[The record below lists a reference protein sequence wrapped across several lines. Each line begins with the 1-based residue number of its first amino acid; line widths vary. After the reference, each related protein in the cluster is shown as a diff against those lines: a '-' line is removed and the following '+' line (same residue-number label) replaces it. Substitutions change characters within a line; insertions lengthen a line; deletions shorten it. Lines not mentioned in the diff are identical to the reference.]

1 MPKEEV
7 QKGAMELGPSCP
19 TQCPGMVFF
28 RNSCTVELQCGE
40 ARICWQ
46 IIKGTVPA
54 LVLLP
59 VSVCPD
65 RLVNIWLPY
74 EKVVRTA

>member
-1 MPKEEV
+1 MD
-7 QKGAMELGPSCP
+7 LGPSCP
-19 TQCPGMVFF
+19 IQCPRMVLF
-28 RNSCTVELQCGE
+28 RKSCTAELQCGE

-54 LVLLP
+54 LVLHP

-65 RLVNIWLPY
+65 RLVHIWLPY
-74 EKVVRTA
+74 EKVVRIA